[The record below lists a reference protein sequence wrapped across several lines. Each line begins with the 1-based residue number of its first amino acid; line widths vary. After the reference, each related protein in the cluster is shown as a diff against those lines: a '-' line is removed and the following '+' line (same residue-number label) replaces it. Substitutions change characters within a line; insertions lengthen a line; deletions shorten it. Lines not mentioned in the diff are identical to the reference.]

1 MLTPNDVRHRKFRT
15 YRSLLYGE
23 VYDAEDVDDFLDL
36 VADTHQGFRQGST
49 QSKKGGAM
57 TVEQMA
63 DDDYF
68 ALDAVD
74 QTSLKK
80 MLVSPLA
87 YSDYLTGEHKYSSA
101 LEFGKAA
108 HSMVLGS
115 GPQVVAKPNLR
126 TKEGKAL
133 RDRLVE
139 QYGADDIVWLSA
151 DDVEKVQA
159 MRDMVGDF
167 FTKLD
172 GQPEVAMIAADPDTG
187 LSIKGKADWLPST
200 PDPDGVLRIRDYKTT
215 VKSPDEFERS
225 CWQYGYHIQAAF
237 YMRLYRLT
245 MPEYKGPLGFEFVV
259 QEKNPP
265 FDWRVWRFDEHSPI
279 ITELAEPKICKA
291 LKQIKS
297 FRDLYPDPLEAMR
310 GYGLSKVPQEIAFP
324 DWRLVQEE
332 EEIESW
338 R

>member
-1 MLTPNDVRHRKFRT
+1 
-15 YRSLLYGE
+15 
-23 VYDAEDVDDFLDL
+23 
-36 VADTHQGFRQGST
+36 
-49 QSKKGGAM
+49 M
-57 TVEQMA
+57 TVEQMT

-87 YSDYLTGEHKYSSA
+87 YSDYLTGEHGYSSA

-187 LSIKGKADWLPST
+187 LLIKGKADWLPST

>member
-1 MLTPNDVRHRKFRT
+1 
-15 YRSLLYGE
+15 
-23 VYDAEDVDDFLDL
+23 
-36 VADTHQGFRQGST
+36 
-49 QSKKGGAM
+49 M
-57 TVEQMA
+57 TVEQMT

-87 YSDYLTGEHKYSSA
+87 YSDYLTGEHGYSSA

-139 QYGADDIVWLSA
+139 QYGADDIVWLSS

-187 LSIKGKADWLPST
+187 LLIKGKADWLPST

>member
-1 MLTPNDVRHRKFRT
+1 
-15 YRSLLYGE
+15 
-23 VYDAEDVDDFLDL
+23 
-36 VADTHQGFRQGST
+36 
-49 QSKKGGAM
+49 M

-87 YSDYLTGEHKYSSA
+87 YSDYLTGEHGYSSA

-187 LSIKGKADWLPST
+187 LLIKGKADWLPST

>member
-1 MLTPNDVRHRKFRT
+1 
-15 YRSLLYGE
+15 
-23 VYDAEDVDDFLDL
+23 
-36 VADTHQGFRQGST
+36 
-49 QSKKGGAM
+49 M
-57 TVEQMA
+57 TVEQMT

-87 YSDYLTGEHKYSSA
+87 YSDYLTGEHGYSSA

-187 LSIKGKADWLPST
+187 LLIKGKADWLPST

-310 GYGLSKVPQEIAFP
+310 GYGLSKVPQEIVFP

>member
-1 MLTPNDVRHRKFRT
+1 
-15 YRSLLYGE
+15 
-23 VYDAEDVDDFLDL
+23 
-36 VADTHQGFRQGST
+36 
-49 QSKKGGAM
+49 M
-57 TVEQMA
+57 TVEQMT

-87 YSDYLTGEHKYSSA
+87 YSDYLTGEHGYSSA

-139 QYGADDIVWLSA
+139 QYGADDIVWLSS

-187 LSIKGKADWLPST
+187 LLIKGKADWLPST

-245 MPEYKGPLGFEFVV
+245 IPEYKGPLGFEFVV

-279 ITELAEPKICKA
+279 ITELAEPKIRKA

-297 FRDLYPDPLEAMR
+297 FRDLYSDPLEAMR
-310 GYGLSKVPQEIAFP
+310 GYGLSKVPQDISFP

>member
-1 MLTPNDVRHRKFRT
+1 
-15 YRSLLYGE
+15 
-23 VYDAEDVDDFLDL
+23 
-36 VADTHQGFRQGST
+36 
-49 QSKKGGAM
+49 M
-57 TVEQMA
+57 TVEQMT

-74 QTSLKK
+74 QTALKK

-87 YSDYLTGEHKYSSA
+87 YSDYLTGEHGYSSA

-139 QYGADDIVWLSA
+139 QYGADDIVWLSS

-167 FTKLD
+167 FSKLD
-172 GQPEVAMIAADPDTG
+172 GQPEVAMIATDPDTG
-187 LSIKGKADWLPST
+187 LLIKGKADWLPAT

-225 CWQYGYHIQAAF
+225 CWTYGYHIQAAF

-245 MPEYKGPLGFEFVV
+245 MPEYTGSLGFEFVV

-279 ITELAEPKICKA
+279 ITELAEPKIRKA

-310 GYGLSKVPQEIAFP
+310 GYGLSKVPQDITFP
-324 DWRLVQEE
+324 DWRLLQEE
-332 EEIESW
+332 EEIDSW

>member
-1 MLTPNDVRHRKFRT
+1 
-15 YRSLLYGE
+15 
-23 VYDAEDVDDFLDL
+23 
-36 VADTHQGFRQGST
+36 
-49 QSKKGGAM
+49 M
-57 TVEQMA
+57 TVEQMT

-126 TKEGKAL
+126 IKEGKAL

-172 GQPEVAMIAADPDTG
+172 GQPEVAMIATDPDTG
-187 LSIKGKADWLPST
+187 LSIKGKVDWLPST

-245 MPEYKGPLGFEFVV
+245 MPEYKGPLGFEFIV

>member
-1 MLTPNDVRHRKFRT
+1 
-15 YRSLLYGE
+15 
-23 VYDAEDVDDFLDL
+23 
-36 VADTHQGFRQGST
+36 
-49 QSKKGGAM
+49 M
-57 TVEQMA
+57 TVEQMT

-87 YSDYLTGEHKYSSA
+87 YSDYLTGEHGYSSA

-139 QYGADDIVWLSA
+139 QYGADDIVWLSS

-167 FTKLD
+167 FSKLD
-172 GQPEVAMIAADPDTG
+172 GQPEVAMIATDPDTG
-187 LSIKGKADWLPST
+187 LLIKGKADWLPAT

-225 CWQYGYHIQAAF
+225 CWTYGYHIQAAF

-245 MPEYKGPLGFEFVV
+245 MPEYTGSLGFEFVV

-279 ITELAEPKICKA
+279 ITELAEPKIRKA

-310 GYGLSKVPQEIAFP
+310 GYGLSKVPQDITFP
-324 DWRLVQEE
+324 DWRLLQEE
-332 EEIESW
+332 EEIDSW

>member
-1 MLTPNDVRHRKFRT
+1 
-15 YRSLLYGE
+15 
-23 VYDAEDVDDFLDL
+23 
-36 VADTHQGFRQGST
+36 
-49 QSKKGGAM
+49 M
-57 TVEQMA
+57 TVEQMT

-87 YSDYLTGEHKYSSA
+87 YSDYLTGEHGYFSA

-187 LSIKGKADWLPST
+187 LLIKGKADWLPST

-324 DWRLVQEE
+324 DWRLIQEE

>member
-1 MLTPNDVRHRKFRT
+1 
-15 YRSLLYGE
+15 
-23 VYDAEDVDDFLDL
+23 
-36 VADTHQGFRQGST
+36 
-49 QSKKGGAM
+49 M
-57 TVEQMA
+57 TVEQMT

-87 YSDYLTGEHKYSSA
+87 YSDYLTGEHGYSSA

-167 FTKLD
+167 FAKLD

-187 LSIKGKADWLPST
+187 LLIKGKADWLPST

-324 DWRLVQEE
+324 IGDWFRKRRKSNHGGNQEG
-332 EEIESW
+332 

>member
-1 MLTPNDVRHRKFRT
+1 
-15 YRSLLYGE
+15 
-23 VYDAEDVDDFLDL
+23 
-36 VADTHQGFRQGST
+36 
-49 QSKKGGAM
+49 M
-57 TVEQMA
+57 TVEQMT

-187 LSIKGKADWLPST
+187 LLIKGKADWLPST

-245 MPEYKGPLGFEFVV
+245 MPEYEGPLGFEFVV

>member
-1 MLTPNDVRHRKFRT
+1 
-15 YRSLLYGE
+15 
-23 VYDAEDVDDFLDL
+23 
-36 VADTHQGFRQGST
+36 
-49 QSKKGGAM
+49 M
-57 TVEQMA
+57 TVEQMT

-87 YSDYLTGEHKYSSA
+87 YSDYLTGEHGYSSA

-167 FTKLD
+167 FMKLD

-187 LSIKGKADWLPST
+187 LLIKGKADWLPST

>member
-1 MLTPNDVRHRKFRT
+1 
-15 YRSLLYGE
+15 
-23 VYDAEDVDDFLDL
+23 
-36 VADTHQGFRQGST
+36 
-49 QSKKGGAM
+49 M
-57 TVEQMA
+57 TVEQMT

-87 YSDYLTGEHKYSSA
+87 YSDYLTGEHGYSSA

-187 LSIKGKADWLPST
+187 LLIKGKADWLPST

-279 ITELAEPKICKA
+279 ITELAEPKICNA

>member
-1 MLTPNDVRHRKFRT
+1 
-15 YRSLLYGE
+15 
-23 VYDAEDVDDFLDL
+23 
-36 VADTHQGFRQGST
+36 
-49 QSKKGGAM
+49 M
-57 TVEQMA
+57 TVEQMT

-87 YSDYLTGEHKYSSA
+87 YSDYLTGEHGYSSA

-187 LSIKGKADWLPST
+187 LLIKGKADWLPST

-324 DWRLVQEE
+324 DWRLVQEK

>member
-1 MLTPNDVRHRKFRT
+1 
-15 YRSLLYGE
+15 
-23 VYDAEDVDDFLDL
+23 
-36 VADTHQGFRQGST
+36 
-49 QSKKGGAM
+49 M
-57 TVEQMA
+57 TVEQMT

-87 YSDYLTGEHKYSSA
+87 YSDYLTGEHGYSSA

-187 LSIKGKADWLPST
+187 LLIKGKADWLPST

-245 MPEYKGPLGFEFVV
+245 HSDYRGRLGFEFIV

>member
-1 MLTPNDVRHRKFRT
+1 
-15 YRSLLYGE
+15 
-23 VYDAEDVDDFLDL
+23 
-36 VADTHQGFRQGST
+36 
-49 QSKKGGAM
+49 M
-57 TVEQMA
+57 TVEQMT

-87 YSDYLTGEHKYSSA
+87 YSDYLTGEHGYSSA

-187 LSIKGKADWLPST
+187 LLIKGKADWLPST

-279 ITELAEPKICKA
+279 ITELAEPTICKA

>member
-1 MLTPNDVRHRKFRT
+1 
-15 YRSLLYGE
+15 
-23 VYDAEDVDDFLDL
+23 
-36 VADTHQGFRQGST
+36 
-49 QSKKGGAM
+49 M
-57 TVEQMA
+57 TVEQMT

-87 YSDYLTGEHKYSSA
+87 YSDYLTGEHGYSSA

-115 GPQVVAKPNLR
+115 GPQAVAKPNLR

-151 DDVEKVQA
+151 DDVEKVEA

-172 GQPEVAMIAADPDTG
+172 GQPEVAMIATDPDTG
-187 LSIKGKADWLPST
+187 LLIKGKADWLPST

>member
-1 MLTPNDVRHRKFRT
+1 
-15 YRSLLYGE
+15 
-23 VYDAEDVDDFLDL
+23 
-36 VADTHQGFRQGST
+36 
-49 QSKKGGAM
+49 M
-57 TVEQMA
+57 TVKQMP
-63 DDDYF
+63 DNEYF
-68 ALDAVD
+68 ALDAID

-80 MLVSPLA
+80 FLISPLA
-87 YSDYLTGEHKYSSA
+87 YSAYLTGEHGYSSA

-187 LSIKGKADWLPST
+187 LLIKGKADWLPST
-200 PDPDGVLRIRDYKTT
+200 PDADGVLRIRDYKTT

-225 CWQYGYHIQAAF
+225 CWTYGYHIQAAF

-259 QEKNPP
+259 QEKNSP
-265 FDWRVWRFDEHSPI
+265 FDWMVWRFDERSPI
-279 ITELAEPKICKA
+279 ITELADPKIDKA
-291 LKQIKS
+291 LKGIKS
-297 FRDLYPDPLEAMR
+297 FRDLSDDPLEKMR
-310 GYGLSKVPQEIAFP
+310 GYGLSKIPQEISFP
-324 DWRLVQEE
+324 DWRLVEEE
-332 EEIESW
+332 EEIDSW

>member
-1 MLTPNDVRHRKFRT
+1 
-15 YRSLLYGE
+15 
-23 VYDAEDVDDFLDL
+23 
-36 VADTHQGFRQGST
+36 
-49 QSKKGGAM
+49 M
-57 TVEQMA
+57 TVEQMT

-68 ALDAVD
+68 AFDAVD
-74 QTSLKK
+74 QTALKK
-80 MLVSPLA
+80 YLVSPLA
-87 YSDYLTGEHKYSSA
+87 YSQYLTGEHSSSPQF
-101 LEFGKAA
+101 EFGKAA
-108 HSMVLGS
+108 HSLILGS
-115 GPQVVAKPNLR
+115 GPEVLAKPNLR
-126 TKEGKAL
+126 TKEGKARYAETL
-133 RDRLVE
+133 KLHE
-139 QYGADDIVWLSA
+139 GEDIVWLSP
-151 DDVEKVQA
+151 DDVEKVEA

-187 LSIKGKADWLPST
+187 LLIKGKADWLPST

-265 FDWRVWRFDEHSPI
+265 FDWMRYEIQEDSPI
-279 ITELAEPKICKA
+279 ITELAEPKINHA
-291 LKQIKS
+291 LQGIRW
-297 FRDLYPDPLEAMR
+297 FRDNTEDPLEAMR
-310 GYGLSKVPQEIAFP
+310 AYGLPKYPKDVVFP
-324 DWRLVQEE
+324 DWKLLEEE

>member
-1 MLTPNDVRHRKFRT
+1 
-15 YRSLLYGE
+15 
-23 VYDAEDVDDFLDL
+23 
-36 VADTHQGFRQGST
+36 
-49 QSKKGGAM
+49 
-57 TVEQMA
+57 
-63 DDDYF
+63 
-68 ALDAVD
+68 
-74 QTSLKK
+74 

-87 YSDYLTGEHKYSSA
+87 YSDYLTGEHGYSSV

-187 LSIKGKADWLPST
+187 LLIKGKADWLPST

>member
-1 MLTPNDVRHRKFRT
+1 
-15 YRSLLYGE
+15 
-23 VYDAEDVDDFLDL
+23 
-36 VADTHQGFRQGST
+36 
-49 QSKKGGAM
+49 M
-57 TVEQMA
+57 TVEQMT

-87 YSDYLTGEHKYSSA
+87 YSDYLTGEHGYSSA

-187 LSIKGKADWLPST
+187 LLIKGKADWLPST

-332 EEIESW
+332 EEVESW

>member
-1 MLTPNDVRHRKFRT
+1 
-15 YRSLLYGE
+15 
-23 VYDAEDVDDFLDL
+23 
-36 VADTHQGFRQGST
+36 
-49 QSKKGGAM
+49 M
-57 TVEQMA
+57 TVEQMT

-87 YSDYLTGEHKYSSA
+87 YSDYLTGEHGYSSA

-115 GPQVVAKPNLR
+115 GPQVMAKPNLR

-187 LSIKGKADWLPST
+187 LLIKGKADWLPST

>member
-1 MLTPNDVRHRKFRT
+1 
-15 YRSLLYGE
+15 
-23 VYDAEDVDDFLDL
+23 
-36 VADTHQGFRQGST
+36 
-49 QSKKGGAM
+49 M

-74 QTSLKK
+74 QTALKK

-87 YSDYLTGEHKYSSA
+87 YSDYLTGEHGYSSA

-187 LSIKGKADWLPST
+187 LLIKGKADWLPST

>member
-23 VYDAEDVDDFLDL
+23 VYDVEDVDDFLDS
-36 VADTHQGFRQGST
+36 VADTIKVLGKEALKAR
-49 QSKKGGAM
+49 KEGAM
-57 TVEQMA
+57 TVEQMT

-187 LSIKGKADWLPST
+187 LLIKGKADWLPST

>member
-1 MLTPNDVRHRKFRT
+1 
-15 YRSLLYGE
+15 
-23 VYDAEDVDDFLDL
+23 
-36 VADTHQGFRQGST
+36 
-49 QSKKGGAM
+49 M
-57 TVEQMA
+57 TVEQMT

-68 ALDAVD
+68 ALDAID

-87 YSDYLTGEHKYSSA
+87 YSDYLTGEHGYSSA

-139 QYGADDIVWLSA
+139 QYGADDIVWLSS

-167 FTKLD
+167 FSKLD
-172 GQPEVAMIAADPDTG
+172 GQPEVAMIATDPDTG
-187 LSIKGKADWLPST
+187 LLIKGKADWLPAT

-225 CWQYGYHIQAAF
+225 CWTYGYHIQAAF

-245 MPEYKGPLGFEFVV
+245 MPEYTGSLGFEFVV

-279 ITELAEPKICKA
+279 ITELAEPKIRKA

-310 GYGLSKVPQEIAFP
+310 GYGLSKVPQDITFP
-324 DWRLVQEE
+324 DWRLLQEE
-332 EEIESW
+332 KEIDSW

>member
-1 MLTPNDVRHRKFRT
+1 
-15 YRSLLYGE
+15 
-23 VYDAEDVDDFLDL
+23 
-36 VADTHQGFRQGST
+36 
-49 QSKKGGAM
+49 M
-57 TVEQMA
+57 TVEQMT

-87 YSDYLTGEHKYSSA
+87 YSDYLTGEHGYSSA

-159 MRDMVGDF
+159 MRDLVGDF

-187 LSIKGKADWLPST
+187 LLIKGKADWLPST

>member
-1 MLTPNDVRHRKFRT
+1 
-15 YRSLLYGE
+15 
-23 VYDAEDVDDFLDL
+23 
-36 VADTHQGFRQGST
+36 
-49 QSKKGGAM
+49 M
-57 TVEQMA
+57 TVEQMT

-87 YSDYLTGEHKYSSA
+87 YSDYLTGEHGYSSA

-187 LSIKGKADWLPST
+187 LLIKGKADWLPST

-279 ITELAEPKICKA
+279 ITELAEPKICKV

>member
-1 MLTPNDVRHRKFRT
+1 
-15 YRSLLYGE
+15 
-23 VYDAEDVDDFLDL
+23 
-36 VADTHQGFRQGST
+36 
-49 QSKKGGAM
+49 M
-57 TVEQMA
+57 TVEQMT

-87 YSDYLTGEHKYSSA
+87 YSDYLTGEHGYSSA

-151 DDVEKVQA
+151 DDVEKIQA

-187 LSIKGKADWLPST
+187 LLIKGKADWLPST

>member
-1 MLTPNDVRHRKFRT
+1 
-15 YRSLLYGE
+15 
-23 VYDAEDVDDFLDL
+23 
-36 VADTHQGFRQGST
+36 
-49 QSKKGGAM
+49 M

-87 YSDYLTGEHKYSSA
+87 YSDYLTGEHGYSSA

-139 QYGADDIVWLSA
+139 QYGADDIVWLSS

-187 LSIKGKADWLPST
+187 LLIKGKADWLPST

>member
-1 MLTPNDVRHRKFRT
+1 M
-15 YRSLLYGE
+15 
-23 VYDAEDVDDFLDL
+23 
-36 VADTHQGFRQGST
+36 
-49 QSKKGGAM
+49 
-57 TVEQMA
+57 
-63 DDDYF
+63 
-68 ALDAVD
+68 
-74 QTSLKK
+74 
-80 MLVSPLA
+80 
-87 YSDYLTGEHKYSSA
+87 
-101 LEFGKAA
+101 
-108 HSMVLGS
+108 
-115 GPQVVAKPNLR
+115 AKPNLR

-187 LSIKGKADWLPST
+187 LLIKGKADWLPST

>member
-1 MLTPNDVRHRKFRT
+1 
-15 YRSLLYGE
+15 
-23 VYDAEDVDDFLDL
+23 
-36 VADTHQGFRQGST
+36 
-49 QSKKGGAM
+49 M
-57 TVEQMA
+57 TVEQMT

-87 YSDYLTGEHKYSSA
+87 YSDYLTGEHGYSSA

-187 LSIKGKADWLPST
+187 LLIKGKADWLPST

-297 FRDLYPDPLEAMR
+297 FRDLYPDPLEAKR

>member
-1 MLTPNDVRHRKFRT
+1 
-15 YRSLLYGE
+15 
-23 VYDAEDVDDFLDL
+23 
-36 VADTHQGFRQGST
+36 
-49 QSKKGGAM
+49 M
-57 TVEQMA
+57 TVEQMT

-87 YSDYLTGEHKYSSA
+87 YSDYLTGEHGYSSA

-187 LSIKGKADWLPST
+187 LLIKGKADWLPST

-279 ITELAEPKICKA
+279 ITELAGPKICKA